1 MTGKFRYV
9 VLPIVILFEK
19 VRDVHVSRS
28 VEADRSEEHENEKAY
43 KKKLITDEN
52 GKTELRNVPVILN
65 PDGSIWKHG
74 SLYILS
80 RAMSYDPPKDKTLE
94 KQTKNLV
101 YFRNTLALENIDYLS
116 TPLRRHLRPT
126 YFYKSKL
133 VDEIEDGT
141 LKPPTA
147 NGKIGSVIGL
157 YRYLISRHDFHPTQK
172 LWEEKKRIIYSTNSK
187 GFQFNKTVVVTDLTV
202 KYSDEEPT
210 GEYISDDGKLTPYE
224 EDQQKILIK
233 VLWETKNTE
242 MILGCYV
249 AITSG
254 ARLQTV
260 FTLRHD
266 NIPDPEKVRG
276 TEVEIRIGRGTNVD
290 NKFDKGMII
299 HIPAWLNSLIYTY
312 IHSERH
318 KDRCGRFDDF
328 HGDSQYIFLTQH
340 GNPFYISKRDER
352 RGLNA
357 PIQDGYS
364 VRQFVHKSLAP
375 LLESKGAEFKFR
387 FHNLRAT
394 FCMNLLEEKLK
405 QLPDLRDEAKVM
417 RALGFVQKR
426 MGHSDISTTQRYLNY
441 KNEKAMLVTAQSNFE
456 KHLQEMAESYLFQ

>member
-1 MTGKFRYV
+1 MTGQFRYV
-9 VLPIVILFEK
+9 VLPIVTLFEK
-19 VRDVHVSRS
+19 AREVHGSRR
-28 VEADRSEEHENEKAY
+28 VQTDHSEEYGNETTY
-43 KKKLITDEN
+43 KTNAITDEN
-52 GKTELRNVPVILN
+52 GKTSLRNIPVILN

-80 RAMSYDPPKDKTLE
+80 RAMSYDPPKDQTLE
-94 KQTKNLV
+94 KQAKNLV
-101 YFRNTLALENIDYLS
+101 HFRNTLALENKDYLS

-126 YFYKSKL
+126 YFYKSIL
-133 VDEIEDGT
+133 VDKIEEGT
-141 LKPPTA
+141 LKPRTA

-172 LWEEKKRIIYSTNSK
+172 LWEEKTRIIHSINSK
-187 GFQFNKTVVVTDLTV
+187 GFQFNKTVVLTDLTV
-202 KYSDEEPT
+202 KYSYEEPT
-210 GEYISDDGKLTPYE
+210 GEYITDDGKLTPYE
-224 EDQQKILIK
+224 EDHQKTLIK

-260 FTLRHD
+260 FTLRHE
-266 NIPDPEKVRG
+266 NIPDPETVRG
-276 TEVEIRIGRGTNVD
+276 TEIQIRIGRGTNVD
-290 NKFDKGMII
+290 NKFDKGMNIY
-299 HIPAWLNSLIYTY
+299 IPAWLNSLIYTY

-318 KDRCGRFDDF
+318 KHRCGRFDDF

-364 VRQFVHKSLAP
+364 VRQFVKKSLAP
-375 LLESKGAEFKFR
+375 LLESKKAEFKFR

-417 RALGFVQKR
+417 RVLGFVQKR
-426 MGHSDISTTQRYLNY
+426 MGHSDLSTMQRYLNY
-441 KNEKAMLVTAQSNFE
+441 KNEKAMTVAAQSKFE